1 MFKRFSKFLPV
12 AFCMLLSVSTFAQ
25 AGEAPPAAPP
35 AAATPAVAEERPSV
49 LSAFFVIKEKG
60 EDGKQHFETFGCTL
74 IWFLMVCSFVCTSL
88 MLMFFLKARLQ
99 VVMPP
104 ENRDAIKQLLEQGKT
119 DPRKYKEALEL
130 AEADPSYFGRL
141 TYAALKDAPHGF
153 SVMERSLEEA
163 AAAQLARKIRPY
175 EVLNIVGNVG
185 PMLGL
190 FGTVQGMIM
199 SFFKLVSGGGNAD
212 PKELAA
218 GISTALVATFWGM
231 VVAIPA
237 LIAYA
242 VLRNLTEH
250 NCAEVLLE
258 VDGLISQFR
267 PSKKKADPAAAPA
280 PAPARPASRPE

>member
-1 MFKRFSKFLPV
+1 MFKRIFKFLPV
-12 AFCMLLSVSTFAQ
+12 VIFAFGLLMSGAAFAQ
-25 AGEAPPAAPP
+25 DGAAAPAAP
-35 AAATPAVAEERPSV
+35 AAAAAEAPRPSV
-49 LSAFFVIKEKG
+49 LSAFFVITEKG
-60 EDGKQHFETFGCTL
+60 EDGKPHLEAFGCTL
-74 IWFLMVCSFVCTSL
+74 IWFLMLCSFVCTSL
-88 MLMFFLKARLQ
+88 MLMFFLKARLP

-104 ENRDAIKQLLEQGKT
+104 ANRDAIKELLAQKKFK
-119 DPRKYKEALEL
+119 DALEL

-185 PMLGL
+185 PMMGL

-258 VDGLISQFR
+258 VDDIISQFR
-267 PSKKKADPAAAPA
+267 PAKKKLEA
-280 PAPARPASRPE
+280 ARPAVVARPA